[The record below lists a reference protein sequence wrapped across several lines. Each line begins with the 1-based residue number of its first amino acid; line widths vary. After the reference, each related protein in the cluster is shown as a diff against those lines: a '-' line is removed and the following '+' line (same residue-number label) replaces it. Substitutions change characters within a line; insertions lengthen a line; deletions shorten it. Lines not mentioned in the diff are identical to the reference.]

1 MDVRDEITR
10 ATTAPRHGLTPD
22 DGDTPAVD
30 THPIRRVPRVEHP
43 PADDPVRNGSEADV
57 NQRDKKTSPVGTA
70 DTAGTSSA
78 AVAAGQAESVRP
90 PKHPWVWAALV
101 GIVSAAVFLAVAEL
115 VALVVARNGSPI
127 LALGSFVVDIVPR
140 WAKEFAIATFGDYD
154 KIFLLA
160 SLGVAIVVAAAI
172 GGVLQYLKP
181 PIGLVIIAIAGI
193 AATIA
198 TITRAGATPLA
209 VLPGILGTL
218 AGGAILLIL
227 ARRLRAWHRDATASS
242 SAATAGAGPAIT
254 KPSRST
260 TAAKTSAAKTT
271 GTTPAAVASGSP
283 ARAALDRRGFFRILG
298 ISAAGAAV
306 VGVGSR
312 LVNVATSSITAI
324 RNAVTLPNPS
334 STVEIPEGA
343 ELDIDGVSPLF
354 TPNEDFYR
362 VDTAL
367 SVPNVDTATWSLTI
381 SGLVDEP
388 LTFSFDDI
396 LAMDLREFVVTL
408 TCVSN
413 EVGGG
418 LVGNARWL
426 GIPVRELLAQ
436 ASPQSGA
443 DMVLSRSVDGYTAST
458 PLASLTDDG
467 LDAILAVGMNGEPLP
482 LEHGFPV
489 RMVVPG
495 LYGYVS
501 ATKWLTELKVTTF
514 AEDEAYWTPRG
525 YSAEAPI
532 KLSSRID
539 TPRTGK
545 AITAGPTKVAGMAWA
560 QSVGIERVEVRIDD
574 GDWQPATMSS
584 PINDDTWVQWYV
596 DWEPD
601 AGSHYLAVRATDKA
615 GNLQIEERAPI
626 APNGSSGWQRVL
638 VQVQ

>member
-1 MDVRDEITR
+1 MRTQDTQTTDGDDTR
-10 ATTAPRHGLTPD
+10 RSSARRAQRAPGAPRH
-22 DGDTPAVD
+22 
-30 THPIRRVPRVEHP
+30 
-43 PADDPVRNGSEADV
+43 
-57 NQRDKKTSPVGTA
+57 
-70 DTAGTSSA
+70 
-78 AVAAGQAESVRP
+78 
-90 PKHPWVWAALV
+90 PWGWAAIV
-101 GIVSAAVFLAVAEL
+101 GIVGAGVFLAVAEL
-115 VALVVARNGSPI
+115 IALIVARNGSPV
-127 LALGSFVVDIVPR
+127 LALGSFVIDIVPQ
-140 WAKEFAIATFGDYD
+140 WAKEFAIATFGEND
-154 KIFLLA
+154 KLFLLI

-172 GGVLQYLKP
+172 GGILQYVRP
-181 PIGLVIIAIAGI
+181 PLGIILLAIAG
-193 AATIA
+193 AGTTVATV
-198 TITRAGATPLA
+198 TRAGATPLA
-209 VLPGILGTL
+209 ALPGVLGTI
-218 AGGAILLIL
+218 AGAVLLHIL
-227 ARRLRAWHRDATASS
+227 AARLRRWYR
-242 SAATAGAGPAIT
+242 SAQEPSLT
-254 KPSRST
+254 KDPVDG
-260 TAAKTSAAKTT
+260 KTSDDAKN
-271 GTTPAAVASGSP
+271 TPA
-283 ARAALDRRGFFRILG
+283 RLDRRGFLRVLG
-298 ISAAGAAV
+298 ITSAGAIV
-306 VGVGSR
+306 VGVGAR
-312 LVNVATSSITAI
+312 IANAATSSITAI
-324 RNAVTLPNPS
+324 RNAVNLPTPS
-334 STVEIPEGA
+334 STVTIPEGA
-343 ELDIDGVSPLF
+343 ELDIDGVSELF

-367 SVPNVDTATWSLTI
+367 TVPNVDTSTWSLTI
-381 SGLVDEP
+381 TGMVDSP
-388 LTFSFDDI
+388 VTLTFDDI
-396 LAMDLREFVVTL
+396 LAMDLREFVITL

-426 GIPVRELLAQ
+426 GIPVREILAQ

-545 AITAGPTKVAGMAWA
+545 AIEAGPGKVAGMAWA
-560 QSVGIERVEVRIDD
+560 QSVGVEKVEVRIDD

-584 PINDDTWVQWYV
+584 PINDDTWVQWYI

-601 AGSHYLAVRATDKA
+601 AGTHYLSVRATDKD
-615 GNLQIEERAPI
+615 GTLQEEERAPI

-638 VQVQ
+638 IQVR